1 MTISSAHFD
10 ILMYYFTALMMRVAR
25 KHISNSIKCFN
36 VHFLETRQQIKYAR
50 DKNCVRIALISVDML
65 WAEGLT
71 GSHLQVLFGHF
82 VF

>member
-1 MTISSAHFD
+1 
-10 ILMYYFTALMMRVAR
+10 MRVAR
-25 KHISNSIKCFN
+25 STCQMPFKKSFIVN
-36 VHFLETRQQIKYAR
+36 FLETRLQIKYGR

-82 VF
+82 IFKVVFLGL

>member
-1 MTISSAHFD
+1 MTTSSAH
-10 ILMYYFTALMMRVAR
+10 LANLRPYFSLNDDCGAL
-25 KHISNSIKCFN
+25 KHFSVSFP
-36 VHFLETRQQIKYAR
+36 ETRQRITHAH

-82 VF
+82 VFKVVFLGL